1 MGRCVRRCSVVCAAW
16 LLSGCLEHNVHAHP
30 LKTPQSWTGVL
41 VAGGAKLRLRFDIS
55 RAAEGR
61 LRCDL
66 ISIDQGNVRIQ
77 MDTCEIAGGR
87 LVCRSKR
94 LGIVLDGEYQ
104 PGDREIAG
112 TFTQA
117 GQSFPLKLQA
127 TTPPPPRKQI
137 ETWRGTMKAGERV
150 FEFQFRVFADV
161 EKKRSVELD
170 SLSEGLGGLPVTP
183 TFSGE
188 QVTFEIVVTK
198 ARFEGRYN
206 SERNKIAGH
215 WIQNGGRFE
224 LVLRRVAVAET
235 KSILPPARPQTP
247 RGPFPYRVEDV
258 EFTGAS
264 EEIRLAGTLT
274 LPRTEGPFPVAVL
287 ITGSGPQDRDETIME
302 HKPFLVIA
310 DHLTRQGVAVLRY
323 DERGVA
329 ASSGNYAQANSQDF
343 AADVEGAVTYLL
355 SRRDID
361 PGQVGLIGHSEGG
374 YIAPMVAA
382 RRDDVAWIV
391 LLAGTGVPGDQI
403 LLNQAGRIARAA
415 GAPAADISLNR
426 RLQQTLFGVIKA
438 GAKRPAVVAA
448 FDRFVATL
456 KPEEQQHAVVTRSR
470 VEIGRLLEPWFRF
483 FLTYDPSQALARVR
497 CPVLALNGDKDLQVD
512 PDLNLPAIRAALVG
526 GGNEDYEIHRL
537 PDLNHLFQ
545 KARTG
550 LPGEYR
556 QIEQTI
562 DPTVL
567 QLISKWILRRRMPRQ
582 DDP

>member
-1 MGRCVRRCSVVCAAW
+1 MGRCFRRRSLLCAVW
-16 LLSGCLEHNVHAHP
+16 LLSGWLGHDLRAAEPVEI
-30 LKTPQSWTGVL
+30 PQSWRGVL
-41 VAGGAKLRLRFDIS
+41 LAGGAKLRLRFDIS
-55 RAAEGR
+55 RAVEGR

-77 MDTCEIAGGR
+77 MDTCEIADGR
-87 LVCRSKR
+87 LICSSKR

-104 PGDREIAG
+104 PGDQEIAG

-117 GQSFPLKLQA
+117 GQSFPLKLEA
-127 TTPPPPRKQI
+127 TPPPPPRKQV
-137 ETWRGTMKAGERV
+137 ETWYGTMKAGERV
-150 FEFQFRVFADV
+150 FDFQFRVFADA
-161 EKKRSVELD
+161 EEKRSVELD

-183 TFSGE
+183 TFSGDE
-188 QVTFEIVVTK
+188 VTFEIVLTK

-206 SERNKIAGH
+206 AERNKIAGH

-247 RGPFPYRVEDV
+247 RGPFPYRIEEV
-258 EFTGAS
+258 EFAGAS
-264 EEIRLAGTLT
+264 EEVRLAGTLT
-274 LPRTEGPFPVAVL
+274 LPRTGGPFPVAVL

-323 DERGVA
+323 DERGVG
-329 ASSGNYAQANSQDF
+329 ASTGNFAQANSQDF
-343 AADVEGAVTYLL
+343 AADVDAAVAYLL
-355 SRRDID
+355 SRREID

-403 LLNQAGRIARAA
+403 LLNQAERIARAA

-426 RLQQTLFGVIKA
+426 RLQQALFGAIRS
-438 GAKRPAVVAA
+438 GAKQPEVVAA

-456 KPEEQQHAVVTRSR
+456 QPEEQQHAVVAGSR
-470 VEIGRLLEPWFRF
+470 GEIARLLEPWFRF
-483 FLTYDPSQALARVR
+483 FLTYDPGEALARVR
-497 CPVLALNGDKDLQVD
+497 CRVLVLNGDKDLQVD

-526 GGNEDYEIHRL
+526 GGNNDYEMHRL

-545 KARTG
+545 KCKTG

-562 DPTVL
+562 DPAVL
-567 QLISKWILRRRMPRQ
+567 QVISKWILRR
-582 DDP
+582 